1 MKATIAFERA
11 SHVNSGTS
19 VDPVELPWPEIEG
32 RVMRHP
38 LLHLESDPRGEMTHY
53 GGLVLAQ
60 QFVRRFG
67 VAKRI
72 DESLELFKR
81 HAPYHESD
89 HVLAL
94 AYTLYTDGTCLED
107 QAGLQGSEA
116 VRRLVGACRIPDP
129 TTAGDFLRR
138 FRVTQ
143 NIEQLSG
150 VTDEVEEAVW
160 SELSRK
166 VRRQRK
172 KHEYALVD
180 LDGHI
185 KPLYGVQ
192 KEGAAFSYDKRWSYQ
207 PLVVS
212 LGGSGECL
220 KVVNQP
226 GSARSSDAAA
236 EALKEVLPMVRRH
249 FKNAIVRGD
258 TDFDRSDVL
267 NAAIDVG
274 AYFAIGGRRHPN
286 RAALAEAIGEES
298 WKPFVPRAE
307 PQQPSGPTRHGRT
320 VNWRQKKAAARG
332 YRTLRTVKQW
342 VSEIAYQPA
351 GLERACRMIVRRVLI
366 EETDGQ
372 GVLLEHYR
380 YRLVLTNLPR
390 SYTAGQIVDISY
402 QRCDQENVIEQFGH
416 GIAGW
421 RMPVAEFLGN
431 SAWLQIARLAWNL
444 GKWIAQLALPSEV
457 VRWEWKRFRRHF
469 VYIAAK
475 VLKMGRSTVVRLA
488 GSHRYLPDILTA
500 HARLQT

>member
-1 MKATIAFERA
+1 MKVSIAFQRA

-19 VDPVELPWPEIEG
+19 IDSEELPWPETEG

-60 QFVRRFG
+60 QFVRRFR
-67 VAKRI
+67 VAKRL
-72 DESLELFKR
+72 DSALRLFKR

-94 AYTLYTDGTCLED
+94 AYTLYADGTCLED
-107 QAGLQGSEA
+107 QSALQGSEA

-138 FRVTQ
+138 FRTVHDV
-143 NIEQLSG
+143 EQLSG
-150 VTDEVEEAVW
+150 VIDEVQEAVW
-160 SELSRK
+160 SKLARR
-166 VRRQRK
+166 VRRRRK
-172 KHEYALVD
+172 KEEFVLVD

-185 KPLYGVQ
+185 KPLYGAQ
-192 KEGAAFSYDKRWSYQ
+192 KEGADFSYDGRWSYQ
-207 PLVVS
+207 PLVVT

-226 GSARSSDAAA
+226 GSSRSSDAAA
-236 EALKEVLPMVRRH
+236 KAVREVLPRVKRH
-249 FKNAIVRGD
+249 FLNAVVRGD
-258 TDFDRSDVL
+258 TDFDRSDIFKAVM
-267 NAAIDVG
+267 AKK
-274 AYFAIGGRRHPN
+274 AYFAIGGRLYSK
-286 RAALAEAIGEES
+286 RAALVEAISQES
-298 WKPFVPRAE
+298 WKPFVPRSSRE
-307 PQQPSGPTRHGRT
+307 KRSGPSRQVRT
-320 VNWRQKKAAARG
+320 ANYRRNKAGDRR

-342 VSEIAYQPA
+342 VSEIAYQPH
-351 GLERACRMIVRRVLI
+351 GLDSACRMIVRRILV
-366 EETDGQ
+366 EERDGQ
-372 GVLLEHYR
+372 GALFEHFR

-390 SYTAGQIVDISY
+390 SYTPWQVVDLTY
-402 QRCDQENVIEQFGH
+402 QRCDQENVIEQFGT

-421 RMPVAEFLGN
+421 RMPVAEFMGN
-431 SAWLQIARLAWNL
+431 SAWLEIARLAWNL
-444 GKWIAQLALPSEV
+444 GKWIAQIALPSDV

-475 VLKMGRSTVVRLA
+475 VLKEGRSLVVRLA

>member
-1 MKATIAFERA
+1 VKVSIAFERA

-19 VDPVELPWPEIEG
+19 IDPEELPWPETEG

-38 LLHLESDPRGEMTHY
+38 LLHLQSDPRGESTHY

-60 QFVRRFG
+60 QFVRRFR
-67 VAKRI
+67 VAQRL
-72 DESLELFKR
+72 DEALALFKR

-94 AYTLYTDGTCLED
+94 AYTLYADGTCLED
-107 QAGLQGSEA
+107 QAALQGSEA
-116 VRRLVGACRIPDP
+116 VRRLVGGCRIPDP

-138 FRVTQ
+138 FRTVQ
-143 NIEQLSG
+143 DIEQLSA
-150 VTDEVEEAVW
+150 VIDKVQEAVW
-160 SELSRK
+160 SKLSRK
-166 VRRQRK
+166 VHRRRK
-172 KHEYALVD
+172 KHEFALVD

-192 KEGAAFSYDKRWSYQ
+192 KEGADFSYDGQWSYQ

-236 EALKEVLPMVRRH
+236 KALKEVLPRVLRH
-249 FKNAIVRGD
+249 FGNALVRGD
-258 TDFDRSDVL
+258 SDFDRCDIF
-267 NAAIDVG
+267 NAAIDEG
-274 AYFAIGGRRHPN
+274 AYFAIGARVYPN
-286 RAALAEAIGEES
+286 RAALVEAIAEKN
-298 WKPFVPRAE
+298 WKPFFPRAE
-307 PQQPSGPTRHGRT
+307 REERGRPSRRVYTR
-320 VNWRQKKAAARG
+320 NWRRQKAAERG
-332 YRTLRTVKQW
+332 YRRLHTVKQW
-342 VSEIAYQPA
+342 LSEIDYQPH
-351 GLERACRMIVRRVLI
+351 GLEAPCRMIVRRVLI

-372 GVLLEHYR
+372 GALFTHFR

-390 SYTAGQIVDISY
+390 SYTAREVIDLTY
-402 QRCDQENVIEQFGH
+402 QRCDQENVIEQFGQ

-421 RMPVAEFLGN
+421 RMPVAEFRGN

-444 GKWIAQLALPSEV
+444 GKWIAQIALPREV

-475 VLKMGRSTVVRLA
+475 VLKMGRRLVVRLA
-488 GSHRYLPDILTA
+488 GSHRFLPDILTA
-500 HARLQT
+500 HVRLQT

>member
-1 MKATIAFERA
+1 MKISIAFERV

-19 VDPVELPWPEIEG
+19 VDPAELPWPKTEG

-38 LLHLESDPRGEMTHY
+38 LLHLESDPRGEITHY

-67 VAKRI
+67 VAKRL
-72 DESLELFKR
+72 DEALALFKR

-94 AYTLYTDGTCLED
+94 AYTLYADGTCLED
-107 QAGLQGSEA
+107 QAALQGSEA

-138 FRVTQ
+138 FRVAQ
-143 NIEQLSG
+143 DVERLAG
-150 VTDEVEEAVW
+150 VTDEVQEAVW
-160 SELSRK
+160 SKLPRH
-166 VRRQRK
+166 VRRRRK
-172 KHEYALVD
+172 KQELALVD

-192 KEGAAFSYDKRWSYQ
+192 KEGADFSYDGRWSYQ

-220 KVVNQP
+220 RVVNQP
-226 GSARSSDAAA
+226 GNARSSDAAA
-236 EALKEVLPMVRRH
+236 QALKEVLPMVRRH
-249 FKNAIVRGD
+249 FLNAIVRGD
-258 TDFDRSDVL
+258 TDFDRSDVFKAVL
-267 NAAIDVG
+267 AAK
-274 AYFAIGGRRHPN
+274 AYFAIGGRLYPN
-286 RAALAEAIGEES
+286 RAALVQAIAERRWE
-298 WKPFVPRAE
+298 PFVARAE
-307 PQQPSGPTRHGRT
+307 REQPSGPSREGRT
-320 VNWRQKKAAARG
+320 PNYRRQKAVER
-332 YRTLRTVKQW
+332 RFRMLRTVKQW

-351 GLERACRMIVRRVLI
+351 GLGSACRMIVRRILI
-366 EETDGQ
+366 EENDGQ
-372 GVLLEHYR
+372 GALFKHFR

-390 SYTAGQIVDISY
+390 SYSPRQIIDLTY
-402 QRCDQENVIEQFGH
+402 QRCDQENVIEQFGD

-421 RMPVAEFLGN
+421 RMPVAEFMGN
-431 SAWLQIARLAWNL
+431 SAWLQITRLAWNL
-444 GKWIAQLALPSEV
+444 GKWIAQIALPREV

-475 VLKMGRSTVVRLA
+475 VLKTGRRLVVRLA
-488 GSHRYLPDILTA
+488 GSHRFLPDILTA